1 MTGKDLT
8 HVAPERLRLADLDPQ
23 DRIAPNFRV
32 YELTRSETA
41 DRQRIDNRFAND
53 DELCSAVLLA
63 RHVLQPLR
71 DAFGSYTPNSV
82 YRGQP
87 LERALKNRPSSWIS
101 TSQHA
106 QGRACDVEIPGT
118 PTLELARWASE
129 NLADWDQIICE
140 CYDPA
145 QGPNSGWVHISL
157 VPPGRGRNR
166 REKLSYVVDP
176 ATRRLVYVQGF
187 RASAG

>member
-8 HVAPERLRLADLDPQ
+8 QVAPERLRLADLDPQ